1 MAETNGLSLWI
12 LCLILQLVLSSASTP
27 TPCPKVVD
35 HKYFNCSHHSLEEVP
50 KGLPSTLEVIVL
62 SHNRIRKLDD
72 DSFQGLHNLVQI
84 DVSYNSIS
92 KISTAAFNH
101 LTKLETLILRK
112 NQLHEAES
120 AYRNKPILSFH
131 PQDLNCDHKIPLYIW
146 IVIGTGLI
154 LTIIITIAIVKKRYY
169 IKYLYY
175 VVRAHTKGYQPLDNE
190 DNNYVYDAFVS
201 HSSEDEKWVKD
212 MREKLEKENGFKL
225 CFHKRDFD
233 IGKPI
238 ATNIIESIDASRHT
252 ICVITEAFLDSGWC
266 KYELQFALSRLF
278 KERKEVIILI
288 FLQKIPDQ
296 LLTDQL
302 KVHRLIRRF
311 IKDNTYIEWPH
322 NPDEELAFWEKLK
335 DSLR

>member
-1 MAETNGLSLWI
+1 MSETNGLSLWI

-62 SHNRIRKLDD
+62 SHNRIKKLDD

-120 AYRNKPILSFH
+120 
-131 PQDLNCDHKIPLYIW
+131 
-146 IVIGTGLI
+146 
-154 LTIIITIAIVKKRYY
+154 
-169 IKYLYY
+169 
-175 VVRAHTKGYQPLDNE
+175 
-190 DNNYVYDAFVS
+190 
-201 HSSEDEKWVKD
+201 
-212 MREKLEKENGFKL
+212 
-225 CFHKRDFD
+225 
-233 IGKPI
+233 
-238 ATNIIESIDASRHT
+238 
-252 ICVITEAFLDSGWC
+252 AFLDSGWC